1 MNEQV
6 SDLRFKLKYDYA
18 AWIEKVLQGQHD
30 NHIWKGYLVT
40 FMYNHIVGP
49 LEHKYSVME
58 NEIERVYATL
68 VRRLVH
74 NARSK
79 SQRERL
85 PMLYAFPDY
94 PRQIMEPFDLKDVTI
109 NEGLHYHGILLIRDD
124 TRLDTELDTFI
135 NAKENYRHLVKE
147 GGPLRRIHIEPIDRT
162 PQKAAEYAFK
172 AIEWR
177 IPNSNRMLILPK
189 AISELP
195 DKRGNSKH
203 SFAA

>member
-1 MNEQV
+1 MIMQHG
-6 SDLRFKLKYDYA
+6 LRE
-18 AWIEKVLQGQHD
+18 ILQGRHD
-30 NHIWKGYLVT
+30 NHIWKGYLIT

-74 NARSK
+74 HARSK

-109 NEGLHYHGILLIRDD
+109 NDGLHYHGILLIRDD
-124 TRLDTELDTFI
+124 TRLGTGFDAFI
-135 NAKENYRHLVKE
+135 KNKKNHPHLVKE

-162 PQKAAEYAFK
+162 PQKAAEYTFK

-177 IPNSNRMLILPK
+177 IPDPNRMLILPK

-195 DKRGNSKH
+195 DKHRKSNH
-203 SFAA
+203 ACAT